1 MKFDM
6 DYIAHN
12 NALTETNP
20 YFKLFLTIILLI
32 VTLALDNLYFDII
45 IFIVMSI
52 VILAIAK
59 IAFKSYLKFLSIP
72 MSFLVITCIFLIFFF
87 GSGEVIY
94 DTKILGIVVT
104 KNSLHYGVYTFM
116 RVMACLP
123 CLGFL
128 ALTTPIAKILHCL
141 ATLKVPKIIIEI
153 GLLMYNIKVKL
164 YSIPLI
170 QEVIMVNC
178 QFTSQKTGVIKMLEV
193 QNLKYSYN
201 NDYQALKGVS
211 LKIDEGE
218 MIALL
223 GKNGAGKSTLFL
235 HLNGIYEPDEGKV
248 LIDGEELKYD
258 KKSLLKFRQK
268 VGIVFQNP
276 DDQIFAPTVEED
288 VAFGPLNLGLS
299 MEEVQDR
306 VEEAL
311 ARVGMSGTEKIA
323 PHHLSGGQ
331 KKRVAIAG
339 ILAMKPEIM
348 ILDEPTAGLDPQG
361 VENLVKLLKELN
373 DEGITIL
380 ISTHE
385 VDLVPDYANKVFVL
399 VDGELIAEGT
409 PKAIFSQPEVLEKAH
424 LKIPIVTELFQ
435 QLETEG
441 FDMENDYPLTIEEA
455 KEKFL
460 TLINKN

>member
-1 MKFDM
+1 MVSYQFM
-6 DYIAHN
+6 N
-12 NALTETNP
+12 Q
-20 YFKLFLTIILLI
+20 
-32 VTLALDNLYFDII
+32 
-45 IFIVMSI
+45 
-52 VILAIAK
+52 K
-59 IAFKSYLKFLSIP
+59 I
-72 MSFLVITCIFLIFFF
+72 
-87 GSGEVIY
+87 
-94 DTKILGIVVT
+94 
-104 KNSLHYGVYTFM
+104 
-116 RVMACLP
+116 
-123 CLGFL
+123 
-128 ALTTPIAKILHCL
+128 
-141 ATLKVPKIIIEI
+141 
-153 GLLMYNIKVKL
+153 
-164 YSIPLI
+164 
-170 QEVIMVNC
+170 
-178 QFTSQKTGVIKMLEV
+178 GVINMLEV

-211 LKIDEGE
+211 LKIDEGD
-218 MIALL
+218 MVALL

-248 LIDGEELKYD
+248 FIDGEELKYD

-288 VAFGPLNLGLS
+288 VAFGPLNLGLP

-348 ILDEPTAGLDPQG
+348 VLDEPTAGLDPQG
-361 VENLVKLLKELN
+361 VENLVTLLKELN
-373 DEGITIL
+373 DEGITIV

-385 VDLVPDYANKVFVL
+385 VDLVPDYANKIFVL

-409 PKAIFSQPEVLEKAH
+409 PKEIFAQPEVLEKAN
-424 LKIPIVTELFQ
+424 LKVPIVTELFQ
-435 QLETEG
+435 QLESEG
-441 FDMENDYPLTIEEA
+441 YDMENDYPLTIREA
-455 KEKFL
+455 KDKFL
-460 TLINKN
+460 NLINKN